1 MLGHFKLLLILT
13 AGIVFFHEDTNR
25 IRLMGMALAFF
36 GIVTYTTLKQNAAS
50 GWEKVPQNDKIEKVP
65 LKSDTEESYREDLA
79 IELK

>member
-1 MLGHFKLLLILT
+1 
-13 AGIVFFHEDTNR
+13 
-25 IRLMGMALAFF
+25 MGMALAFF